1 MKCFANHEVIV
12 TPFIQGIPGLFSILQ
27 NSELQIQ
34 KKMHFATIVV
44 LINIA
49 VESFFGF
56 WLFISPGT
64 VPEFPGALPTSE
76 GALTSRRMY
85 ASAILSISAAAICG
99 HVAGQ
104 RTNALVAF
112 SVLHTCLVA
121 TFLLAQPAGL
131 AERLGTAVHLT
142 LGAISLIAARLSITG
157 STASKSK

>member
-12 TPFIQGIPGLFSILQ
+12 TPFIQGIPGLFFHLA
-27 NSELQIQ
+27 EFRVAHL
-34 KKMHFATIVV
+34 MPDFATIVV

-49 VESFFGF
+49 CESFFGF

-112 SVLHTCLVA
+112 SVLHTGLVA

-142 LGAISLIAARLSITG
+142 LGAISLIAARLSMS